1 VNAELQDKLD
11 ELSNTNNDMRN
22 LLDSIEI
29 PTIFLDND
37 LRIKRFTAHAKKI
50 INLIHTDI
58 GRPLSHI
65 VSNLKYDRL
74 IPDAE
79 EVLKSLV
86 PREREVET
94 KDDRW
99 YLMRMLP
106 YRTLG
111 NAIDGV
117 VITFSDIHA
126 LKVAAAEIKKLH
138 QTVQEARDYAENII
152 DTVRES
158 LVVLDED
165 LRVISANRSF
175 YRTFHVAPVETEGK
189 LIYDLGAGQWNI
201 PGLRK
206 LLERVIPGNTSFE
219 GFRVEHTFPEVGRKT
234 LLLNARRITR
244 KETGKE
250 MILLAIEDVTEKA

>member
-1 VNAELQDKLD
+1 VNTELQDKLE
-11 ELSNTNNDMRN
+11 ELSKTNNDMKN

-37 LRIKRFTAHAKKI
+37 LRIKRFTPHATRV
-50 INLIHTDI
+50 INLIYTDI

-65 VSNLKYDRL
+65 VSKVKYDKL

-94 KDDRW
+94 KDERW

-106 YRTLG
+106 YRTLD

-126 LKVAAAEIKKLH
+126 LKVAAEEIKKLH
-138 QTVQEARDYAENII
+138 ETVQEARDYAENII

-165 LRVISANRSF
+165 LRIITANRAF
-175 YRTFHVAPVETEGK
+175 YATFQVIPEKTEGE
-189 LIYDLGAGQWNI
+189 LIYNLGNGQWDI
-201 PGLRK
+201 TKLRK
-206 LLERVIPGNTSFE
+206 ILEQVIPGNRSFDRFE
-219 GFRVEHTFPEVGRKT
+219 VEYLFPQIGRKT
-234 LLLNARRITR
+234 LLLNARRIIG
-244 KETGKE
+244 KETKKR
-250 MILLAIEDVTEKA
+250 MILLAIENSTDKT